1 MYGWGGEA
9 FFCPRRLPSRE
20 NARGERWPYAG
31 APLTIRIYV
40 EATLTIHIYVYTHHS
55 PYIYTH
61 HSPYAGTPLSHYCS
75 SAPKQPH
82 LWLPTIHTVTWLG
95 IFQVPTYAVG
105 TKVTLVWCN
114 TTHVVTL
121 VTVVTENQGGI
132 VSAKLAYNDK
142 STINIHLLNTI
153 CQRQLHNFFEQNQ
166 Y

>member
-1 MYGWGGEA
+1 MSSAMYGWGGEA
-9 FFCPRRLPSRE
+9 FFCPRRLPSWE

-61 HSPYAGTPLSHYCS
+61 HSPYAGTPLSHYSS

-82 LWLPTIHTVTWLG
+82 LWLPTIHTVTWVFSRSPLMLLESKRHL
-95 IFQVPTYAVG
+95 FSATLLMLLHWLQWLLK
-105 TKVTLVWCN
+105 TKVVLCQQSW
-114 TTHVVTL
+114 L
-121 VTVVTENQGGI
+121 IIINQQ
-132 VSAKLAYNDK
+132 
-142 STINIHLLNTI
+142 STYI
-153 CQRQLHNFFEQNQ
+153 